1 MVTQSID
8 TDPAVEAIQIK
19 LLQQASFAK
28 RFNIMSSLTQTTRQL
43 SFRAIQRANPT
54 LTKQELDLLFVAYH
68 YGSEL
73 AERLRIYLEQRN
85 DESS

>member
-28 RFNIMSSLTQTTRQL
+28 RFSIMSSLTQTTRQL

-54 LTKQELDLLFVAYH
+54 LTKQEIDLLFVAYH

-73 AERLRIYLEQRN
+73 AERLRIYLEQRTR
-85 DESS
+85 E

>member
-54 LTKQELDLLFVAYH
+54 LTKQEIDLLFVAYH

-73 AERLRIYLEQRN
+73 AERLRIYLEQRTR
-85 DESS
+85 E